1 MSRQALSQPSPRGR
15 RSKKTPTEVCATEK
29 MSTAVNIPPQFEVID
44 RPLDTQMTISM
55 GPQHPSTHGVLRLE
69 LVLDGEMVVRAIPDI
84 GYLHTGMEKLFE
96 YKKYQ
101 QGIVITDRMD
111 YLNPLGN
118 NLAYVM
124 AVEKLLQIEIP
135 ERAQTIRVLMCELQR
150 IASHLVWLGTHA
162 LDLGAMTV
170 FFYTFRER
178 EKILNLIEAASGG
191 RLTPSYFRIGGLMMD
206 LPSGFERRV
215 KQFLDGF
222 PKALDDF
229 KKLITGN
236 RIFQKRTQGVGFISG
251 EDAIDWGLSGP
262 SLRGSGVALDI
273 RRANP
278 YTGYEK
284 YDFEIVTEPDGDV
297 WARYLVRMREMK
309 ESQKIVT
316 QALSRL
322 KPGPVKADAPKVVLP
337 GSRGDEDAHGCSDS
351 SLPDR
356 GRRIRCAG
364 WRSLPADRRFEGRT
378 RRLHKV
384 HRRTKAGAGAFSRAE
399 FCESVGAAAHVARRD
414 DRRHRRDYRIAGY
427 CAGRNRQMI
436 CHRDTEKMATDKHG
450 LAQIRNPEIGVYL
463 CSSVAD
469 SRVIGISVAI
479 LKG

>member
-1 MSRQALSQPSPRGR
+1 MSQ
-15 RSKKTPTEVCATEK
+15 
-29 MSTAVNIPPQFEVID
+29 AVNIPPQFEIVD

-69 LVLDGEMVVRAIPDI
+69 LVLDGEMVVKTTPDI

-124 AVEKLLQIEIP
+124 AVEKLLELEIP
-135 ERAQTIRVLMCELQR
+135 ERAQTIRVLTCELQR

-162 LDLGAMTV
+162 LDIGAMTV
-170 FFYTFRER
+170 FFYCFRER

-206 LPSGFERRV
+206 LPPGFERRT

-222 PKALDDF
+222 LKSIDEFHTL
-229 KKLITGN
+229 LTGN
-236 RIFQKRTQGVGFISG
+236 RIFQKRTQGVGVISA

-262 SLRGSGVALDI
+262 CLRGSGVNLDI

-284 YDFEIVTEPDGDV
+284 YDFEVPTEPDGDV

-309 ESQKIVT
+309 ESHKIVT

-337 GSRGDEDAHGCSDS
+337 DREAMKRHMDALIHHFLIVAEGFDV
-351 SLPDR
+351 P
-356 GRRIRCAG
+356 AG
-364 WRSLPADRRFEGRT
+364 EVYMPIEASKGEL
-378 RRLHKV
+378 
-384 HRRTKAGAGAFSRAE
+384 
-399 FCESVGAAAHVARRD
+399 
-414 DRRHRRDYRIAGY
+414 
-427 CAGRNRQMI
+427 
-436 CHRDTEKMATDKHG
+436 
-450 LAQIRNPEIGVYL
+450 GVYVKSDGGPRPSRVHFRGPSFVNL
-463 CSSVAD
+463 SALPTMSEGAMVAD
-469 SRVIGISVAI
+469 IVAI
-479 LKG
+479 IGSLDIVLGEIDR

>member
-1 MSRQALSQPSPRGR
+1 MQSAPKLLIGNWQSAIGN
-15 RSKKTPTEVCATEK
+15 VF
-29 MSTAVNIPPQFEVID
+29 MSTSANIPPQFEIVD

-69 LVLDGEMVVRAIPDI
+69 LVLDGEMVIKATPDI

-124 AVEKLLQIEIP
+124 AAEKLLALEIP

-162 LDLGAMTV
+162 LDIGAMTV
-170 FFYTFRER
+170 FFYCFRER
-178 EKILNLIEAASGG
+178 EKILNIIEAASGG

-215 KQFLDGF
+215 NQFLENF
-222 PKALDDF
+222 PKSVDEFHTL
-229 KKLITGN
+229 LSGN
-236 RIFQKRTQGVGFISG
+236 KIFQKRTQGVGRISA

-262 SLRGSGVALDI
+262 CLRGSGVNLDI

-278 YTGYEK
+278 YSSYEQ
-284 YDFEIVTEPDGDV
+284 YDFEVPTEPDGDV
-297 WARYLVRMREMK
+297 WSRYMVRMREMQ
-309 ESQKIVT
+309 ESHKIVR

-337 GSRGDEDAHGCSDS
+337 DREAMKKHMDALIHHFLIVTEGFDV
-351 SLPDR
+351 P
-356 GRRIRCAG
+356 AG
-364 WRSLPADRRFEGRT
+364 EVYFPIEASKGEL
-378 RRLHKV
+378 
-384 HRRTKAGAGAFSRAE
+384 
-399 FCESVGAAAHVARRD
+399 
-414 DRRHRRDYRIAGY
+414 
-427 CAGRNRQMI
+427 
-436 CHRDTEKMATDKHG
+436 
-450 LAQIRNPEIGVYL
+450 GVYMKSDGGPKPSRVHFRGPSFVNL
-463 CSSVAD
+463 SALPQMSEGEMVAD
-469 SRVIGISVAI
+469 IVAVIGSLDIVLGEI
-479 LKG
+479 DR